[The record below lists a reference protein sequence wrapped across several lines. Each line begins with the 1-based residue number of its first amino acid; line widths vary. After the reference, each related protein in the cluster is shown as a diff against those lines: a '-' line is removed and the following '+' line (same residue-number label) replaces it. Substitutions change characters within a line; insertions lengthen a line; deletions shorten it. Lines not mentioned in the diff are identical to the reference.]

1 MFGSAGTRC
10 PVDEVGHQ
18 QPLWPSPSLTPT
30 PGCLDYVWVSRG
42 NHWAVSATLDM
53 PYRYGR
59 DPRTDVVDEIR
70 QEEGPASAAPGL
82 NGPPPLASGE
92 EGHGHAYEGDGGQA
106 HEAVL
111 SAAAGGL
118 GMAGRPPVWRL
129 RPLPDAEWPSDH
141 LAVGAELRLLKA

>member
-1 MFGSAGTRC
+1 M
-10 PVDEVGHQ
+10 
-18 QPLWPSPSLTPT
+18 
-30 PGCLDYVWVSRG
+30 WVSRG
-42 NHWAVSATLDM
+42 HHWAVSATLDM

-59 DPRTDVVDEIR
+59 DPRTDVLDEVR
-70 QEEGPASAAPGL
+70 QEERAASDTPGL
-82 NGPPPLASGE
+82 NGTPPLASGE
-92 EGHGHAYEGDGGQA
+92 EEGMHLYKGVGAEAGG
-106 HEAVL
+106 AVL